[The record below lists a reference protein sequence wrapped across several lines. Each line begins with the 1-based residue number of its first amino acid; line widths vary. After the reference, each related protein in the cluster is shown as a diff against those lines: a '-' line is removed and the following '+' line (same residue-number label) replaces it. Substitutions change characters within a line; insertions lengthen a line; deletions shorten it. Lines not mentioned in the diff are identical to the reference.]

1 MSGSSRLAP
10 LPGLCLFCGP
20 ALADGGP
27 LSLTHTGVGLFALVI
42 FVLAYLL
49 VMAEEYLKLRK
60 SKPVLIAAGIIWIAI
75 GVVYADAGLSPLAHE
90 GFRQNLLEY
99 GELMLFLLVAM
110 TYINAMEDRLLFA
123 ALRARLVRAGLSL
136 RTLFWLTGFLAFFIS
151 PVVDNLTTALLMC
164 TVVLNVANE
173 DRRFI
178 NLACIN
184 IVVAANAGGAFS
196 PFGDITT
203 LMVWQA
209 GKVRQFVVSGSGLD
223 NTPSETVCMQA
234 DLVAAGIP
242 ETAVWQD
249 PAGLRTLDSILRY
262 RQSFPQHSVCIISQ
276 PFHNQRALMQAQACG
291 LNAVAYNA
299 RIIGVRAGWKVHL
312 RERFARLR
320 MWYDLLRRT
329 RPAHSTAQVPIRQ
342 YPTRHGM

>member
-1 MSGSSRLAP
+1 MLIFLILLA
-10 LPGLCLFCGP
+10 G
-20 ALADGGP
+20 A
-27 LSLTHTGVGLFALVI
+27 
-42 FVLAYLL
+42 
-49 VMAEEYLKLRK
+49 
-60 SKPVLIAAGIIWIAI
+60 LIAADLY
-75 GVVYADAGLSPLAHE
+75 VL
-90 GFRQNLLEY
+90 
-99 GELMLFLLVAM
+99 
-110 TYINAMEDRLLFA
+110 
-123 ALRARLVRAGLSL
+123 LRARVRSHADAAHTPTADFGLIL
-136 RTLFWLTGFLAFFIS
+136 G
-151 PVVDNLTTALLMC
+151 TAKY
-164 TVVLNVANE
+164 VGSGGLNRYYQYRIDAAVA
-173 DRRFI
+173 
-178 NLACIN
+178 L
-184 IVVAANAGGAFS
+184 
-196 PFGDITT
+196 
-203 LMVWQA
+203 WQA

-320 MWYDLLRRT
+320 MWYDLLRRA